1 MRYNIAFILRLIIMK
16 LFRTNLIALKS
27 DLDALDLSAKNVGID
42 KYNLLGKHFPNFSVD
57 EFTQALDEWVDSGD
71 ALKSETVL
79 KTALT
84 KLGEVY
90 KNS

>member
-1 MRYNIAFILRLIIMK
+1 MK

-27 DLDALDLSAKNVGID
+27 DLDALDLYAKNDGID
-42 KYNLLGKHFPNFSVD
+42 KYNLLAKYFPNFSVD

-79 KTALT
+79 KAALT
-84 KLGEVY
+84 KLVEENKSGHPR
-90 KNS
+90 